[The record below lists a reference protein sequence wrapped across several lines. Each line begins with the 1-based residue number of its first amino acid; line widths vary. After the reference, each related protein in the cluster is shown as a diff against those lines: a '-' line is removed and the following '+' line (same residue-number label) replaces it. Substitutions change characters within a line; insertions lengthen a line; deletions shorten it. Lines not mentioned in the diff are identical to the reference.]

1 MHISAALTRNKR
13 RGLMTKTIIIYESI
27 YGNTKKVA
35 DAIAEG
41 IRESGKIDCTIAKTG
56 EVHHTD
62 DLAKYDALVFGS
74 PNHNQEPSRNMLK
87 FIERASIVDL
97 QAKLGA
103 VFDTYTGGNKG
114 IVVKKLEQVIRQK
127 MSCIT
132 FIIDGFSA
140 QVEDRKGPLA
150 EGELERAIDFG
161 KQVAA
166 KILGK

>member
-1 MHISAALTRNKR
+1 MHISAALTMERR
-13 RGLMTKTIIIYESI
+13 RGPMTKTIIIYESI

-41 IRESGKIDCTIAKTG
+41 IRESGEIDCIIAKTG

-62 DLAKYDALVFGS
+62 DLAKFDAVIFGS

-97 QAKLGA
+97 DTKMGA
-103 VFDTYTGGNKG
+103 AFDTYTGGNKG
-114 IVVKKLEQVIRQK
+114 IAVKKLEQVIRQK
-127 MSCIT
+127 LPCIT
-132 FIIDGFSA
+132 FVIDSFSA

-150 EGELERAIDFG
+150 EGEIDRAIEFG

-166 KILGK
+166 RVLGK

>member
-1 MHISAALTRNKR
+1 
-13 RGLMTKTIIIYESI
+13 MTKTIIIYESI

-35 DAIAEG
+35 DAVAEG
-41 IRESGKIDCTIAKTG
+41 IRESGVIECTVAKTG

-62 DLAKYDALVFGS
+62 DLSRFDAIIFGS

-97 QAKLGA
+97 DSKVGA
-103 VFDTYTGGNKG
+103 AFDTYTGGNKG
-114 IVVKKLEQVIRQK
+114 IAVKKLEQVIRRK

-132 FIIDGFSA
+132 FVIDSFSA

-150 EGELERAIDFG
+150 EGEINRAIEFG

-166 KILGK
+166 MILGKYQ

>member
-1 MHISAALTRNKR
+1 MHISTALAKNMR
-13 RGLMTKTIIIYESI
+13 RGLMTKAIIIYESI

-35 DAIAEG
+35 EAIAEG
-41 IRESGKIDCTIAKTG
+41 IRDSGAIDCTLAKTG

-62 DLAKYDALVFGS
+62 DLAKYDAVVFGT

-97 QAKLGA
+97 DAKIGV

-114 IVVKKLEQVIRQK
+114 IAVKKLEQVVSQK

-132 FIIDGFSA
+132 FVIDGFSA

-150 EGELERAIDFG
+150 EGELDRAIEFG
-161 KQVAA
+161 KAVAA
-166 KILGK
+166 KIPGK

>member
-1 MHISAALTRNKR
+1 
-13 RGLMTKTIIIYESI
+13 MTKAIIIYESI

-35 DAIAEG
+35 DAVAKG
-41 IRESGKIDCTIAKTG
+41 IGESGEIDCTVAKTG

-62 DLAKYDALVFGS
+62 DLAKFDAVIFGS

-97 QAKLGA
+97 EAKMGA
-103 VFDTYTGGNKG
+103 AFDTYTGGNKG
-114 IVVKKLEQVIRQK
+114 IAVRKLEQEISQK
-127 MSCIT
+127 ISCIT
-132 FIIDGFSA
+132 FVIDGFSA

-150 EGELERAIDFG
+150 KGEIDRAVEFG

>member
-1 MHISAALTRNKR
+1 
-13 RGLMTKTIIIYESI
+13 MTKTIIIYESI

-41 IRESGKIDCTIAKTG
+41 IRESGAIDCTVVKTG

-62 DLAKYDALVFGS
+62 DLAKFDAILFGS

-97 QAKLGA
+97 DTKMGA
-103 VFDTYTGGNKG
+103 AFDTYTGGNKG
-114 IVVKKLEQVIRQK
+114 IAVKKLEQVIRQK
-127 MSCIT
+127 LSCIT
-132 FIIDGFSA
+132 FVIDSFSA
-140 QVEDRKGPLA
+140 QVEDRKGPLV
-150 EGELERAIDFG
+150 EGEIDRAIEYG

-166 KILGK
+166 RVLGK

>member
-1 MHISAALTRNKR
+1 
-13 RGLMTKTIIIYESI
+13 MTKAIIIYESI

-41 IRESGKIDCTIAKTG
+41 IRESGEIDCTIAKTG
-56 EVHHTD
+56 GVHHTD
-62 DLAKYDALVFGS
+62 DLMKYDAVIFGS

-97 QAKLGA
+97 DTKMGA
-103 VFDTYTGGNKG
+103 AFDTYTGGNKG
-114 IVVKKLEQVIRQK
+114 IAVKKLEQAIRQK

-132 FIIDGFSA
+132 FVIDGFSA
-140 QVEDRKGPLA
+140 QVGDRKGPLV
-150 EGELERAIDFG
+150 EGEIDRAFEFG
-161 KQVAA
+161 KQVAT

>member
-1 MHISAALTRNKR
+1 
-13 RGLMTKTIIIYESI
+13 MTKTIIIYESI

-41 IRESGKIDCTIAKTG
+41 IRESGEIDCTIAKTG

-62 DLAKYDALVFGS
+62 DLARFDAVIFGS

-97 QAKLGA
+97 DTKMGA
-103 VFDTYTGGNKG
+103 AFDTYTGGNKG
-114 IVVKKLEQVIRQK
+114 IAVKKLEQVIRQK
-127 MSCIT
+127 LPCIT
-132 FIIDGFSA
+132 FVIDSFSA
-140 QVEDRKGPLA
+140 QVEGRKGPLA
-150 EGELERAIDFG
+150 EGEIDRAIEFG

-166 KILGK
+166 RVLDK